1 MVGNQI
7 TAQVTRVQQ
16 LMSMLQNLKNLD
28 PATLAQ
34 MVLPYQQ
41 QLSQYQSL
49 FSAVSSLSQAGASVQ
64 SLFKSSVGE
73 MTSLNMTPTQWLGA
87 FSKLATQ
94 RGGIYQQQMQQDLQ
108 SMSNFAARA
117 QNLQSI
123 AAQTPEISGNVQG
136 LQLLNQQSNIA
147 AGELMDIHALMQ
159 RQVTAQL
166 QQRSDEATTSASAA
180 ALLQARQA
188 AAASIDS
195 QEKAAIDGGTFAPL
209 VDH

>member
-1 MVGNQI
+1 
-7 TAQVTRVQQ
+7 
-16 LMSMLQNLKNLD
+16 
-28 PATLAQ
+28 
-34 MVLPYQQ
+34 
-41 QLSQYQSL
+41 
-49 FSAVSSLSQAGASVQ
+49 
-64 SLFKSSVGE
+64 
-73 MTSLNMTPTQWLGA
+73 
-87 FSKLATQ
+87 
-94 RGGIYQQQMQQDLQ
+94 
-108 SMSNFAARA
+108 
-117 QNLQSI
+117 
-123 AAQTPEISGNVQG
+123 